1 MKCKLCLENEA
12 NKKNTHYLTDSIIRL
27 ALNEGGSN
35 TREKG
40 LYFDLSNNKGG
51 VEFNF
56 QRNTN
61 SEEIRKEINRE
72 LTDEEIENA
81 KEIPFSVDYIF
92 CSTCEDK
99 FTNIEFHFTENH
111 LYKFRSVDLDEI
123 EEIKIQETEASRLFF
138 ILQIWR
144 TAESVETFNIDNSLM
159 EIMRMA
165 ILNYPSHDLQELK
178 SIPLL
183 VTYLQTKGDDINYTQ
198 NLVGY
203 SSDMCPAIVL
213 MNDFVIQF
221 FDGESSICFNELHG
235 LNKKEKFHE
244 NINLNETEFIIP
256 ILDDKQR
263 ISFNVKFILES
274 KFEALINMCKSNFKQ
289 MFYLVYRYDPP
300 TELIQEYVKYLVN
313 SDLSLIEKYTNMQLK
328 NKTIEFIMN
337 LVRQ

>member
-1 MKCKLCLENEA
+1 
-12 NKKNTHYLTDSIIRL
+12 
-27 ALNEGGSN
+27 
-35 TREKG
+35 
-40 LYFDLSNNKGG
+40 
-51 VEFNF
+51 
-56 QRNTN
+56 
-61 SEEIRKEINRE
+61 
-72 LTDEEIENA
+72 
-81 KEIPFSVDYIF
+81 
-92 CSTCEDK
+92 
-99 FTNIEFHFTENH
+99 
-111 LYKFRSVDLDEI
+111 
-123 EEIKIQETEASRLFF
+123 
-138 ILQIWR
+138 
-144 TAESVETFNIDNSLM
+144 
-159 EIMRMA
+159 
-165 ILNYPSHDLQELK
+165 
-178 SIPLL
+178 
-183 VTYLQTKGDDINYTQ
+183 
-198 NLVGY
+198 
-203 SSDMCPAIVL
+203 MCPAIVL

>member
-1 MKCKLCLENEA
+1 MKCKLCLEKEA

-56 QRNTN
+56 QRHTN
-61 SEEIRKEINRE
+61 SDEIRKEIKRD
-72 LTDEEIENA
+72 LTDDEIENA

-92 CSTCEDK
+92 CSDCEAR
-99 FTNIEFHFTENH
+99 FTNIESDFIENH
-111 LYKFRSVDLDEI
+111 LDKFRKVDLDEI
-123 EEIKIQETEASRLFF
+123 VQINIQEAELSRLFF
-138 ILQIWR
+138 ILQVWR
-144 TAESVETFNIDNSLM
+144 TAESVKTFNLDDNLR
-159 EIMRMA
+159 EIMRTA
-165 ILNYPSHDLQELK
+165 ILNYPNHDFQEIK
-178 SIPLL
+178 SIPLI

-198 NLVGY
+198 NLVGHT
-203 SSDMCPAIVL
+203 SDMCPAIVL

-221 FDGESSICFNELHG
+221 FNDESSICFNELHG

-244 NINLNETEFIIP
+244 NINLNETEFRIP
-256 ILDDKQR
+256 ILDDDQR
-263 ISFNVKFILES
+263 ISFNVKFMMES

-289 MFYLVYRYDPP
+289 MFYLVFRHEPS
-300 TELIQEYVKYLVN
+300 TELIQDYIKYLVN

-328 NKTIEFIMN
+328 NKTIEFIKM
-337 LVRQ
+337 LVKK